1 MDINK
6 LPTLRDEE
14 KKRER
19 NKERERGNF
28 RMRERDGKR
37 KKYREKRGSKPEWKA
52 FCESKHDNNVKQ
64 TPLNKS
70 PVNPFLAWL
79 EKAIFI

>member
-1 MDINK
+1 MK
-6 LPTLRDEE
+6 R
-14 KKRER
+14 KRE
-19 NKERERGNF
+19 KETKREKEGILE
-28 RMRERDGKR
+28 RERDGKR

-52 FCESKHDNNVKQ
+52 FCASKHDNNVKQ